1 MTKIMAPFG
10 AIAYT
15 GNEGQHAPATH
26 KGGTPTS
33 LKQLLR
39 RLPGAQRRPDDE
51 AQRYDN
57 VRIVSMADGS
67 VIQGHDAVEAHFQ
80 REQELLD
87 AYGPNII
94 FHVHRINLQ
103 AGAMDELVGE
113 PLAEI
118 TVPGDFVAG
127 DDTVAEVKARLRP
140 LLEEQ
145 QKESAPA
152 ELALGEADQF
162 TLFFNGRPMQDDKLF
177 YAEHF
182 MLLPAWVQ
190 VHLHAC
196 EFEEVMQ
203 LAAALRKQGQA

>member
-1 MTKIMAPFG
+1 M
-10 AIAYT
+10 
-15 GNEGQHAPATH
+15 
-26 KGGTPTS
+26 S

-39 RLPGAQRRPDDE
+39 RLPGAQRRSDDE

-67 VIQGHDAVEAHFQ
+67 VITGHDAVKAHFQ
-80 REQELLD
+80 REQEMLD
-87 AYGPNII
+87 AYGSNII
-94 FHVHRINLQ
+94 FHVYRINLQ

-118 TVPGDFVAG
+118 TVPGDFVSG
-127 DDTVAEVKARLRP
+127 SDTVRAVKARLRP

-152 ELALGEADQF
+152 ELALGEGDQW

-190 VHLHAC
+190 VHMHRC
-196 EFEEVMQ
+196 EFEQVVA
-203 LAAALRKQGQA
+203 LAARLRQGVA

>member
-1 MTKIMAPFG
+1 M
-10 AIAYT
+10 
-15 GNEGQHAPATH
+15 
-26 KGGTPTS
+26 S

-39 RLPGAQRRPDDE
+39 RLPGAQRRSDDE

-67 VIQGHDAVEAHFQ
+67 VITGHDAVQAHFQ
-80 REQELLD
+80 REQEMLD

-103 AGAMDELVGE
+103 AGAIDELLGE
-113 PLAEI
+113 QLAEI
-118 TVPGDFVAG
+118 TVPGDFVSG
-127 DDTVAEVKARLRP
+127 TDTVAEVKARLRP

-145 QKESAPA
+145 QKEGAPA
-152 ELALGEADQF
+152 ELALGEGDQW
-162 TLFFNGRPMQDDKLF
+162 TLFFNGRPMQDEKLF

-190 VHLHAC
+190 VHLHGCA
-196 EFEEVMQ
+196 FEEVMQ
-203 LAAALRKQGQA
+203 LAAELRQGEA